1 VEEDWTRIQSWHH
14 ESSCAGFQ
22 PEVSLLQEPSVGTAS
37 RCVMVN
43 TDLATFSAF
52 EIVEVHKREPPPKE
66 ILEDVSA
73 KGADLLHRTLENF
86 HRGIGRDEPMVNG
99 VDHDGSEDDGQGT
112 PRGDRMD
119 LDEPGS
125 GGARAARG
133 RHSSRLLRF

>member
-1 VEEDWTRIQSWHH
+1 LRD
-14 ESSCAGFQ
+14 GD
-22 PEVSLLQEPSVGTAS
+22 
-37 RCVMVN
+37 

-52 EIVEVHKREPPPKE
+52 EIVEVHKQEPPPKE

-86 HRGIGRDEPMVNG
+86 HRSIGRDEPTANG
-99 VDHDGSEDDGQGT
+99 VDHDGSEDDGRGT

-133 RHSSRLLRF
+133 RHSSRLLRS